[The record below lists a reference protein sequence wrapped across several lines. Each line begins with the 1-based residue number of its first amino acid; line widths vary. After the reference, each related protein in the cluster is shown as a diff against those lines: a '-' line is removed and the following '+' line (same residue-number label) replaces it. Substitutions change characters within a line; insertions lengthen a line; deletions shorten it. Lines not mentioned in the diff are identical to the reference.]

1 MVNIDMVGCYQSGM
15 IITCSFMHSKIHNE
29 IIFKK
34 HSLSIQPTERR

>member
-15 IITCSFMHSKIHNE
+15 IITCSFMDSNIHNK
-29 IIFKK
+29 IIKK